1 MLELSLISKSFNSTK
16 ILDNLSVSFDLG
28 INGIA
33 GANGCGKT
41 TMIKIITGLSS
52 PFTGEIRY
60 NSQIVNPGSKSWRS
74 QIGYLPQS
82 IGLYNRMTVYDL
94 LDYMLVLSEIKD
106 REFRKKRIEHI
117 SNELNLNKYLAIPCG
132 HLSGGVKQRVGIAQA
147 FIHDPE
153 VVLLDEPTNNLDVEE
168 RERFHAFLDKI
179 KQNKIILYV
188 GHIIEEMGYICNKLI
203 ILKDGKLG
211 FQGSPFDLLNHSKYF
226 IKQQLINKNEPYE
239 FQSANILRKMTVGE
253 KLKIVYLANDNDSIG
268 EPAEAHFEDIYKI
281 ITRDKEFYV

>member
-1 MLELSLISKSFNSTK
+1 MLELNLISKSFNSTK
-16 ILDNLSVSFDLG
+16 ILDNLSVSFELG

-41 TMIKIITGLSS
+41 TMLKIITGLSS
-52 PFTGEIRY
+52 PFTGEILY
-60 NSQIVNPGSKSWRS
+60 NSQMVNPGSKSWRS
-74 QIGYLPQS
+74 KIGYLPQS

-94 LDYMLVLSEIKD
+94 LDYMMVLSEIKN
-106 REFRKKRIEHI
+106 REFRKNRIEHI
-117 SNELNLNKYLAIPCG
+117 SSELNLNKYLAIPCG

-168 RERFHAFLDKI
+168 RERLHVFLDKV

-188 GHIIEEMGYICNKLI
+188 GHIIEELGYICNKLI

-211 FQGSPFDLLNHSKYF
+211 FQGAPFDLLNHSKYF
-226 IKQQLINKNEPYE
+226 IKQQLINKNEPHR

-253 KLKIVYLANDNDSIG
+253 KLKIVYLANDSDSVG

-281 ITRDKEFYV
+281 ITRDKELYV